1 MRACVRACVCVCAR
15 ARACVRVCVYCFRY
29 YFTNPQTQPPL
40 TSPRVSVSV
49 QVKRLLPDGAC
60 AQTHSLHVGDRLL
73 ECNGQSLQGLTQAR
87 CLDVLKAAGPRV
99 TLTLLH
105 PLKQGE
111 DAAGGDSARVERAD
125 EHGAEG
131 SPGGERLGVKKTKTG
146 SVGVGGG
153 GGGEVNGDD
162 GGGDPT
168 VPDVTRADVISNAD
182 RHRGSEG
189 GEHHTATAAAGT
201 RTRNVQPHRGLS
213 SSSSSSSSSSKED
226 GAVRRQP
233 TPEKQPAKEEEEDV
247 PTDAMSSNP
256 FLDPPPPSA
265 EEEVEEDG
273 GCAPDEP
280 AQHPA
285 LSKTNPFYQ
294 DLLAEPHGQSGVQQ
308 LSRPDSDTLI
318 DFASG
323 LNDHAH
329 GDGSLGALL
338 DVSDGGMVG
347 PHSSSSAPS
356 SAATA
361 TDGAQSNG
369 GVDLL
374 GSNFTQFGES
384 DVNIPPPMEFS
395 DFGNHHQH
403 HDHQHH
409 APLEPS
415 DDGPAT
421 ATSPVT
427 NIDDLLGVDF
437 SANGGLPPP
446 PQAPPPATAAAT
458 TTEPARNGATDDGA
472 ENGFDFLLDAEE
484 AREQPPAASLADITE
499 EETPRLPPGPPPP
512 VPAAKPPPS
521 PAAPVPAEEFL
532 GDGTDPSEASATTS
546 VFLPSENP
554 MDNITMISV
563 CPERSEAAG
572 SLSGS
577 SSKNNNNNNNTVHV
591 TDITV
596 TSPTP
601 KVSAVNVTR
610 PKPAPRGRDGGQDSK
625 ASAGTA
631 VVTVGQPT
639 TPNVTQIRF
648 DTSTSETFIRSTLPP
663 NAFVPTSVGITK
675 AIKKPNSPRRSQ
687 AVAGEVEEKEEEEEP
702 ITPMMVHRDHRG
714 NKLAAPS
721 PPESLGRQTNGPRAV
736 DGEAKRDLH
745 DILAQMTKST
755 RGLPLA
761 RNGAAAASEDE
772 EPAVAEDEIVPVQ
785 LSRKETETAQAV
797 LSKWLSEEPKASSP
811 SFSVSKAASPAKKS
825 GFQKA
830 VGTLIDVQSGKV
842 ELPSGSVLLT
852 TMGVTKTPKKKGAS
866 QEEEVEEAITPMAVH
881 KDHLGNK
888 HYAPSPPESLGK
900 RSGVRKLDSAAKED
914 IAAILSGMPTRSVGA
929 RKSAAGTGKETEPA
943 VAEDAIVATVL
954 SKKEA
959 RVAMDTVARWMSGD
973 SGPPPPRPKPS
984 PFQRLVDNVMDSS
997 AAAAANKTETDEA
1010 GKEAS
1015 RDPVSEA
1022 SDKADGVAV
1031 SDSVATR
1038 PEAAVEL
1045 VVEPSR
1051 SSSTAS
1057 APAPPSEPEEPPS
1070 SSSSEPPRQKPAPP
1084 PTSPKPPSPQ
1094 QAPPP
1099 SKLTMANR
1107 RTLFEQPEQT
1117 PLVPTRKEPGPK
1129 VTRIEI
1135 GAKAGTTTTTVT
1147 NSSSSAPTTAA
1158 EPKPVPS
1165 QRSLRPPAKFGSLS
1179 QASSLTVKPLSM
1191 KIGSLSV
1198 GSRGLPAVGSS
1209 SLSSSSVSSKL
1220 PAKVEYGK
1228 VRTDEAPFLVEV
1240 LKGILG
1246 LGIKVKV
1253 NGEGHVEVTE
1263 VQRNSPVDKNGN
1275 VK

>member
-1 MRACVRACVCVCAR
+1 M
-15 ARACVRVCVYCFRY
+15 
-29 YFTNPQTQPPL
+29 
-40 TSPRVSVSV
+40 
-49 QVKRLLPDGAC
+49 
-60 AQTHSLHVGDRLL
+60 
-73 ECNGQSLQGLTQAR
+73 
-87 CLDVLKAAGPRV
+87 
-99 TLTLLH
+99 
-105 PLKQGE
+105 
-111 DAAGGDSARVERAD
+111 
-125 EHGAEG
+125 
-131 SPGGERLGVKKTKTG
+131 
-146 SVGVGGG
+146 
-153 GGGEVNGDD
+153 
-162 GGGDPT
+162 
-168 VPDVTRADVISNAD
+168 
-182 RHRGSEG
+182 
-189 GEHHTATAAAGT
+189 
-201 RTRNVQPHRGLS
+201 
-213 SSSSSSSSSSKED
+213 
-226 GAVRRQP
+226 RRQP

-247 PTDAMSSNP
+247 PPDAMSSNP

-265 EEEVEEDG
+265 KEGEEEENGDG
-273 GCAPDEP
+273 APGEP
-280 AQHPA
+280 PQHPA

-294 DLLAEPHGQSGVQQ
+294 DLLAEPHGHSGVQQ

-329 GDGSLGALL
+329 GDGSLGVLL

-347 PHSSSSAPS
+347 PHSSSS

-384 DVNIPPPMEFS
+384 GVNIPPPMEFS
-395 DFGNHHQH
+395 DFGNHQQH

-415 DDGPAT
+415 DDSPAT

-427 NIDDLLGVDF
+427 NIDDLLGVEF
-437 SANGGLPPP
+437 SANGGL
-446 PQAPPPATAAAT
+446 PPPATAAAT
-458 TTEPARNGATDDGA
+458 TTEPARNGATDDGT

-499 EETPRLPPGPPPP
+499 EELPRLPPGPPPP
-512 VPAAKPPPS
+512 VPAAEPPPS

-532 GDGTDPSEASATTS
+532 ADGTDPSEASATTS

-572 SLSGS
+572 NLSGS
-577 SSKNNNNNNNTVHV
+577 SSKNNNNNNNNTVHV

-625 ASAGTA
+625 APAGTA

-663 NAFVPTSVGITK
+663 NTFVPTTVGITK
-675 AIKKPNSPRRSQ
+675 AIKKPISPRRSQ
-687 AVAGEVEEKEEEEEP
+687 AVAGEVEEKEVEEEEEEEEP

-721 PPESLGRQTNGPRAV
+721 PPESLGRQTNVSRAV

-811 SFSVSKAASPAKKS
+811 SSSVSKAASPAKKS
-825 GFQKA
+825 SFQKA

-842 ELPSGSVLLT
+842 ELPTGSVFLT
-852 TMGVTKTPKKKGAS
+852 TIGVTKTPKKKGAS

-914 IAAILSGMPTRSVGA
+914 IAAILSGMPPRSVGA
-929 RKSAAGTGKETEPA
+929 RKSAAVTEKETEPA

-954 SKKEA
+954 SKEEA
-959 RVAMDTVARWMSGD
+959 RVAMDAVARWMSGD

-984 PFQRLVDNVMDSS
+984 PFQRLVNNAMDSS

-1015 RDPVSEA
+1015 RDPVS
-1022 SDKADGVAV
+1022 DKGDGVTV
-1031 SDSVATR
+1031 SDSVPAR

-1057 APAPPSEPEEPPS
+1057 AHAPAPPSEPEEPPS
-1070 SSSSEPPRQKPAPP
+1070 SSSSETPRQKPAPP
-1084 PTSPKPPSPQ
+1084 PTSPKPLSPQ
-1094 QAPPP
+1094 QVPPP
-1099 SKLTMANR
+1099 SKPTMADR
-1107 RTLFEQPEQT
+1107 RTLFEQPDQT
-1117 PLVPTRKEPGPK
+1117 PLAPARKEPGPK

-1135 GAKAGTTTTTVT
+1135 GAKAGTTTTATT
-1147 NSSSSAPTTAA
+1147 TTATISSSNSSSAPATAA

-1165 QRSLRPPAKFGSLS
+1165 QRSLRSPAKFGSLS

-1198 GSRGLPAVGSS
+1198 GSRGLPAVGSSSLSS

>member
-1 MRACVRACVCVCAR
+1 M
-15 ARACVRVCVYCFRY
+15 
-29 YFTNPQTQPPL
+29 
-40 TSPRVSVSV
+40 
-49 QVKRLLPDGAC
+49 
-60 AQTHSLHVGDRLL
+60 
-73 ECNGQSLQGLTQAR
+73 
-87 CLDVLKAAGPRV
+87 
-99 TLTLLH
+99 
-105 PLKQGE
+105 
-111 DAAGGDSARVERAD
+111 
-125 EHGAEG
+125 
-131 SPGGERLGVKKTKTG
+131 KKTKTG

-162 GGGDPT
+162 GDRDPT
-168 VPDVTRADVISNAD
+168 VPGVTRADVVSNAD

-189 GEHHTATAAAGT
+189 GEHHTTTAAAGT
-201 RTRNVQPHRGLS
+201 RTRNVQPHRGPS

-247 PTDAMSSNP
+247 PPDAMSSNP

-265 EEEVEEDG
+265 EEEEEEDG
-273 GCAPDEP
+273 GGAPGEP
-280 AQHPA
+280 PQHPA

-329 GDGSLGALL
+329 GDGSLGVLL

-403 HDHQHH
+403 H

-415 DDGPAT
+415 GDGPAT

-446 PQAPPPATAAAT
+446 PQAPAAAT

-512 VPAAKPPPS
+512 VPAAEPPP
-521 PAAPVPAEEFL
+521 PAAPVRAEEFL
-532 GDGTDPSEASATTS
+532 ADGTDPSEASTTTS

-572 SLSGS
+572 SLGGS
-577 SSKNNNNNNNTVHV
+577 SNNKNNNNNNTVHI

-675 AIKKPNSPRRSQ
+675 AIKKPSWPRRSQ
-687 AVAGEVEEKEEEEEP
+687 AVAGDVEKEVEEEEEEEEP
-702 ITPMMVHRDHRG
+702 ITPMTVHRDHRG

-785 LSRKETETAQAV
+785 LSRKEAETAQSV

-811 SFSVSKAASPAKKS
+811 SSSVSKADSPAKKS

-830 VGTLIDVQSGKV
+830 VGTLVDVQSGKV
-842 ELPSGSVLLT
+842 ELPSGSVFLT

-866 QEEEVEEAITPMAVH
+866 QEEEEEEEVEEAITPMAVH

-929 RKSAAGTGKETEPA
+929 RKSAAGTEKETEPA

-954 SKKEA
+954 SKEEA

-997 AAAAANKTETDEA
+997 AAAAVNKTETDEV

-1015 RDPVSEA
+1015 RDPVSEV

-1031 SDSVATR
+1031 SDSVPAR

-1051 SSSTAS
+1051 SSSTTS

-1070 SSSSEPPRQKPAPP
+1070 SSSSEPSRQKPAPP

-1094 QAPPP
+1094 QVPPP
-1099 SKLTMANR
+1099 SKPTMAER

-1135 GAKAGTTTTTVT
+1135 GAKAGTTTATSTST
-1147 NSSSSAPTTAA
+1147 ITSSSSSSSSSAAATVA

-1165 QRSLRPPAKFGSLS
+1165 QRSIRPPAKFGSLS

-1198 GSRGLPAVGSS
+1198 GSRALPAVGSS
-1209 SLSSSSVSSKL
+1209 SLSSSSSVSSKL